1 MTTLYYSPGACSL
14 ADHIALTESST
25 DHELVKVDLKEKRTE
40 TGDDYRSINPKGQVP
55 ALRLDSGDV
64 LTENAV
70 LLQYIADQTPRSGLL
85 PATGIARYH
94 ALEWVNF
101 ITTEVHKGFGPLFNP
116 ATPADYRPLVM
127 ANLAQKF
134 AYLDAR
140 LKDHPY
146 LTGDT
151 FTIAD
156 CYAYVMGR
164 WAMGMKIDLS
174 ACPNFTAYC
183 QRIGERPAVK
193 QALAAE
199 GLG

>member
-25 DHELVKVDLKEKRTE
+25 DYDLVKVDLKQKLTE
-40 TGDDYRSINPKGQVP
+40 AGDDYRSINPKGQVP

-70 LLQYIADQTPRSGLL
+70 LLQYIADHAPQSGLL
-85 PATGIARYH
+85 PTSGIARYH
-94 ALEWVNF
+94 TLEWVNF

-116 ATPADYRPLVM
+116 NTPADYRTMVM
-127 ANLAQKF
+127 GALAQKF
-134 AYLDAR
+134 AVLDAQ
-140 LKDHPY
+140 LKVHPY
-146 LTGDT
+146 VAGDA

-174 ACPNFTAYC
+174 ACPNFTAYF
-183 QRIGERPAVK
+183 QRVGERPAVK
-193 QALAAE
+193 EALAAE
-199 GLG
+199 GLS